1 MGKFGYFELKPDVIQ
16 GIGVKITTPS
26 TNSSTPI
33 IERAKITEYI
43 NNTMGIINLAM
54 STQDPSIMEKAKS
67 AINIEQLIEWMNDAY
82 QYDQQSLKANTEKGT
97 IKKKNLEKIDK
108 IKEFLLTH
116 QENETIGQ
124 T

>member
-82 QYDQQSLKANTEKGT
+82 QYDQHLVINGQRILLK
-97 IKKKNLEKIDK
+97 
-108 IKEFLLTH
+108 F
-116 QENETIGQ
+116 IGQ
-124 T
+124 DFKQIRSTD

>member
-82 QYDQQSLKANTEKGT
+82 QYDQQSLKANTEKDT

-108 IKEFLLTH
+108 IKEFLLTP